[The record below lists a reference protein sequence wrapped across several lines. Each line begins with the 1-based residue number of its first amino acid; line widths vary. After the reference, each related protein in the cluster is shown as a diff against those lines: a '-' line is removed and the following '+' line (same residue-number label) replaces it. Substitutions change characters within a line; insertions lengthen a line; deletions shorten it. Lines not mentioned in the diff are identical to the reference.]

1 MKKQGFRIIAAL
13 LFLAGAIIF
22 AYPLGES
29 AVMEYRDR
37 STIKTFNETKK
48 EKENSARELRTQFE
62 EYNRELCEKGQD
74 DLSDAWN
81 YEDGTF
87 DYDNTG
93 LAEEVVGYITV
104 PAMDIELPLYIGA
117 DEKNLTQGAAVLAGT
132 SMPVGGENT
141 NCVIAAH
148 RGYRGAAMFRDIELL
163 KPGDQVKI
171 ANLWDTL
178 EYKVISTA
186 IIYPDDLD
194 AIKII
199 PGEDMVTLVTCHPYT
214 KNYQRYVVYCC
225 RQGTEEA
232 GVKSETGKGWNVP
245 VQLEYELSQP
255 LIETEKILH
264 IGGTVLLAAG
274 SFFLILNLF
283 LPKKKKK
290 RRYYHGRRR
299 KGYGGKDR

>member
-1 MKKQGFRIIAAL
+1 MKKQGLRIIAAL

-37 STIKTFNETKK
+37 STIKTFNEAKK
-48 EKENSARELRTQFE
+48 EKENYDRELRTQFE

-148 RGYRGAAMFRDIELL
+148 RGGYNGQAMFRDIEVL
-163 KPGDQVKI
+163 KQGDI
-171 ANLWDTL
+171 IEITNLWETL
-178 EYKVISTA
+178 QYEVAKCIVIT
-186 IIYPDDLD
+186 PDDID
-194 AIKII
+194 AVKII
-199 PGEDMVTLVTCHPYT
+199 PGQDMVTLVTCHPYGN
-214 KNYQRYVVYCC
+214 NYQRYVVYCT
-225 RQGTEEA
+225 RVQDDGA
-232 GVKSETGKGWNVP
+232 ADGKSLTQAAQEIPFDGID
-245 VQLEYELSQP
+245 YESSSEQIQMEVMMNRIG
-255 LIETEKILH
+255 LIAFGDI
-264 IGGTVLLAAG
+264 A
-274 SFFLILNLF
+274 LILIAGLIIGAVRR
-283 LPKKKKK
+283 KK
-290 RRYYHGRRR
+290 R
-299 KGYGGKDR
+299 KKSS